1 MIDRIPHN
9 VSLHPPFTYLLLCDP
24 LYQTNYR
31 IQIFLGLR
39 KDTILLPPS
48 NPRNY
53 GELDLHSQ
61 KAEN

>member
-1 MIDRIPHN
+1 MINRIPRN

-48 NPRNY
+48 NPKND
-53 GELDLHSQ
+53 GELNLRSQ
-61 KAEN
+61 IAEN

>member
-1 MIDRIPHN
+1 MINRIPRN
-9 VSLHPPFTYLLLCDP
+9 VSLHPPFIYLLLCDL

-48 NPRNY
+48 NPINDGVLNLR
-53 GELDLHSQ
+53 SQ
-61 KAEN
+61 IAEN